1 MELVPGLGL
10 YRALYEIAE
19 YAFRAAYTGG
29 PGLTW
34 ARLSDPGCGVRAVMI
49 IFGAEAVVFLLLAW
63 YVEQVAP
70 GAAGVA
76 RHPLFFL
83 GCTPASEA
91 GGGKRSGW
99 FGRRKGKGGGGEGA
113 ADGAAG
119 GVAIGVAPPDV
130 AEEAARA
137 EALWAAAGGA
147 PKALPDEAAV
157 LVRGLR
163 KVYPGGKVAV
173 RELTLAVAR
182 GECFGLL
189 GPNGAGKS
197 TTLGMLTGFLA
208 ASGGAAAVC
217 GHDLRADVGAA
228 HGAMGVCPQV
238 RARC

>member
-1 MELVPGLGL
+1 
-10 YRALYEIAE
+10 
-19 YAFRAAYTGG
+19 
-29 PGLTW
+29 
-34 ARLSDPGCGVRAVMI
+34 LSC
-49 IFGAEAVVFLLLAW
+49 
-63 YVEQVAP
+63 
-70 GAAGVA
+70 
-76 RHPLFFL
+76 
-83 GCTPASEA
+83 
-91 GGGKRSGW
+91 
-99 FGRRKGKGGGGEGA
+99 FGRRKGKAGGGA
-113 ADGAAG
+113 DAHADGANADG
-119 GVAIGVAPPDV
+119 TSADGVAVGVAPPDV

-137 EALWAAAGGA
+137 EALWAAAGGD

-238 RARC
+238 RVLFVYIYP